1 MSDTTSNTSIATL
14 RDVIASSGYS
24 YRVSDDDLR
33 SIAQSPNPRE
43 TCERIVRNLGGRP
56 ADFSNLIE
64 RVVAAAQAPTQGAPQ
79 DAQQD
84 EPAEPTLGF
93 DRASFTA
100 RVTDIINESGI
111 DLGLVTSGGRR
122 VRDILTDSLYEAVI
136 TRLDEA
142 CDTLR
147 TGASRLG
154 ARSEDVEALLED
166 AGLITPEP
174 EDETADE
181 EDAPAGDQESINQ
194 AILSTLK
201 KMNKRLKRVEKSL

>member
-1 MSDTTSNTSIATL
+1 MSSNTSTTL
-14 RDVIASSGYS
+14 DTVRGIVRQTGYESRISSDELSRIVGSANPRQVCEDIVRRLGGNPNS
-24 YRVSDDDLR
+24 YRYVIDQ
-33 SIAQSPNPRE
+33 I
-43 TCERIVRNLGGRP
+43 
-56 ADFSNLIE
+56 
-64 RVVAAAQAPTQGAPQ
+64 VAAVEAQTQGAPQ

>member
-1 MSDTTSNTSIATL
+1 
-14 RDVIASSGYS
+14 V
-24 YRVSDDDLR
+24 
-33 SIAQSPNPRE
+33 
-43 TCERIVRNLGGRP
+43 
-56 ADFSNLIE
+56 
-64 RVVAAAQAPTQGAPQ
+64 
-79 DAQQD
+79 
-84 EPAEPTLGF
+84 GF